1 MELKYISS
9 VTPLKP
15 VNRESMQNLRAVRQ
29 DIMKKTH
36 IESII
41 KYIYHAAISKAT
53 TSSSK
58 SHKEEIGVNTRD
70 YTMHV
75 NNIPF
80 ERSQIPDI
88 LEKLQTLFPDCSVE
102 HKSLSRGHDG
112 KLYDVSKL
120 EGVIPSSFLNRQKD
134 QACFVIDWS

>member
-9 VTPLKP
+9 LTPLKP
-15 VNRESMQNLRAVRQ
+15 VNRESMQNLRTVRQ
-29 DIMKKTH
+29 DIMKKTQ
-36 IESII
+36 IESIV
-41 KYIYHAAISKAT
+41 KHIYHAALSKAT

-102 HKSLSRGHDG
+102 HKSLSRGNDG

-120 EGVIPSSFLNRQKD
+120 EGVLPFVNRQKD

>member
-9 VTPLKP
+9 LTPLKP
-15 VNRESMQNLRAVRQ
+15 VTRESMQNLRAVRQ

-36 IESII
+36 IESIV
-41 KYIYHAAISKAT
+41 KHIYHAALSKAT

-58 SHKEEIGVNTRD
+58 SHKEEICVNTRD

-80 ERSQIPDI
+80 ERAQIPDI

-102 HKSLSRGHDG
+102 HKNLSRGHDG

-120 EGVIPSSFLNRQKD
+120 EGVLPFVNRQKD
-134 QACFVIDWS
+134 QACFVVDWS